1 MANGSLAVGTVIKTK
16 YGGSIKVEKYLAEGG
31 QGEVYVVA
39 CNGGKDKKALK
50 WYKTAALGKD
60 PHAFY
65 ENIEENIKRG
75 SPDKAFLWPE
85 DITEWVDGTFGYIT
99 ELFPDN
105 YYVLTEFM
113 LCHVRFKSF
122 RTVVDAALR
131 IVSACYIIHNVGY
144 TCQNLNDENI
154 FIEPETGKVRIGGI
168 DYVGPDGGYTAFL
181 EMPDACINI
190 DINGYFDYENY
201 TRNLKGKT
209 DYTAPEIIVG
219 DVTPNSLS
227 DRFSMAVLLFILF
240 TNTHPLKGK
249 RYMKPAMTLEDER
262 ILLGSDPLFIMDPD
276 NGDNGPDPVAH
287 ASVLQIWP
295 CLPDYIK
302 QIFLRVFS
310 QEALQNPMTR
320 PTELDW
326 LRVLTRFRSDIVQ
339 CSACG
344 NEVFTQ
350 DGRSCCCDACRKMVN
365 IPFRLEL
372 EDYSIPAIRNSRIYR
387 CQLGICNEGEALS
400 PVAQVVEKVDQPGVY
415 GLRNRSGFVWDA
427 VTSEGAHYKVN
438 PREVVRVKDGIR
450 LEMMD
455 ATVIIRENSR
465 EGCEE
470 EQPEMWDDWS

>member
-455 ATVIIRENSR
+455 AMVIIRENSR